1 MQRPLDPTL
10 TAPTPALAGPNLAKY
25 RALRL
30 RRLGMASSTYALGLL
45 ILGLSTSLGLFP
57 VAGLKQLALC
67 FVVINLG
74 LLVVFLRGWN
84 ERFADPSLT
93 GLQTALGIS
102 MVAVIL
108 VLGPQVQFAAA
119 SFYSVIFVFG
129 MLQLRPRALVLM
141 AVYVLVSYGAA
152 ILLRHQVAPDATD
165 LRRDAVVSVLVVGST
180 IWFASAAS
188 YISRLRSRLR
198 ASLQQLAALA
208 THDALTGIWN
218 RRQIDQDLEAAV
230 KHAHRSGSALSVL
243 LVDVDHFKSVNDRY
257 GHAMGDE
264 VLRAV
269 AACLSA
275 KLRAGDQ
282 VARYGGEE
290 FLLLLPGATLAQAS
304 VLAERLRVA
313 LQGLG
318 VLPDGGQALTAS
330 FGLAVWRAGET
341 ADQLVRRA
349 DLAMYRAKAAGRNRM
364 EADNLFQALG

>member
-1 MQRPLDPTL
+1 MPI
-10 TAPTPALAGPNLAKY
+10 APSPAPAGFDAAKH
-25 RALRL
+25 RSLRL

-45 ILGLSTSLGLFP
+45 ILGLCTWLGLFP
-57 VAGLKQLALC
+57 AAGLKTVALC
-67 FVVINLG
+67 FAVINIG
-74 LLVVFLRGWN
+74 LLTAFLSGWN
-84 ERFADPSLT
+84 EHVADPSLT
-93 GLQTALGIS
+93 GLQTVLGIT

-108 VLGPQVQFAAA
+108 VLGPQVQFLAAP
-119 SFYSVIFVFG
+119 FYSVIFVFG
-129 MLQLRPRALVLM
+129 MLQLQPRALVLM

-152 ILLRHQVAPDATD
+152 TLLRHQMSPEAMDW
-165 LRRDAVVSVLVVGST
+165 RRDAVVSVLVVGSV

-230 KHAHRSGSALSVL
+230 KHAHRTGSALSVL

-269 AACLSA
+269 AAGLSA
-275 KLRAGDQ
+275 QLRAGDQ

-290 FLLLLPGATLAQAS
+290 FLLLLPGTTLAQAS

-313 LQGLG
+313 LQGLS
-318 VLPDGGQALTAS
+318 VLPDGEQAISAS

-349 DLAMYRAKAAGRNRM
+349 DLAMYRAKAAGRNRV
-364 EADNLFQALG
+364 EADSLFQALG